1 MNTKLIKKSSER
13 IRNERAVEL
22 CFEDHRWYDIRRW
35 RIAKDAVKVIYKAVI
50 TRTGKDQFRF
60 EYMEHPDYKR
70 VFEDKHYWY
79 PIPKSQMEMLNN
91 VEQNPGW

>member
-1 MNTKLIKKSSER
+1 
-13 IRNERAVEL
+13 
-22 CFEDHRWYDIRRW
+22 
-35 RIAKDAVKVIYKAVI
+35 
-50 TRTGKDQFRF
+50 
-60 EYMEHPDYKR
+60 MEHPDYKR